1 MKTEREQYLDD
12 ILTTAVEGGI
22 GYWSF
27 GRNYVWSDEGPASVE
42 IKQDDE
48 DDDTWHTVD
57 RSAIR
62 KGITRLLSGDM
73 KVHESYV
80 TLLRKADRHNDAGD
94 IDAEIADLIVQAAIL
109 GDIVYG

>member
-27 GRNYVWSDEGPASVE
+27 GRNYVWSDDGPTSVE

-80 TLLRKADRHNDAGD
+80 DMLRKADRHNDAGD
-94 IDAEIADLIVQAAIL
+94 IDAEIADLIVQAAVL

>member
-12 ILTTAVEGGI
+12 ITITAVEGGI
-22 GYWSF
+22 GYWSL
-27 GRNYVWSDEGPASVE
+27 GRNYVWSDEGPTSVE
-42 IKQDDE
+42 IRVEDE
-48 DDDTWHTVD
+48 EDDTWHTVD

-80 TLLRKADRHNDAGD
+80 DVLRKADRHNDAGD
-94 IDAEIADLIVQAAIL
+94 IDATMADLIVQAAVL
-109 GDIVYG
+109 GEIVYG